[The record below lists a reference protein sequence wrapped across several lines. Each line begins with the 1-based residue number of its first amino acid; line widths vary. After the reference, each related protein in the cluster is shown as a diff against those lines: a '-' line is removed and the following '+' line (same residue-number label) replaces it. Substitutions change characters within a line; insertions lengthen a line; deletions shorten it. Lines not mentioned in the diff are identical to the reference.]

1 MKRKLYVGMDVH
13 KETIRIAYLTSNSK
27 EILKEQQIKHEE
39 VQIKKFINRLKLEW
53 DEIDCC
59 YEAGVTGYPLYR
71 YLKSLGVNCILV
83 APGKIPRQSS
93 DKIKTDKRD
102 AIK

>member
-1 MKRKLYVGMDVH
+1 M
-13 KETIRIAYLTSNSK
+13 
-27 EILKEQQIKHEE
+27 
-39 VQIKKFINRLKLEW
+39 QIKKFINRLKLEW

-83 APGKIPRQSS
+83 ATWKDS
-93 DKIKTDKRD
+93 KTKFG
-102 AIK
+102 

>member
-1 MKRKLYVGMDVH
+1 M
-13 KETIRIAYLTSNSK
+13 
-27 EILKEQQIKHEE
+27 
-39 VQIKKFINRLKLEW
+39 QIKKFINRLKLEW

-83 APGKIPRQSS
+83 APGRFQ
-93 DKIKTDKRD
+93 DKVRIRSKRIKETRSN
-102 AIK
+102 

>member
-71 YLKSLGVNCILV
+71 YLKSLGVN
-83 APGKIPRQSS
+83 
-93 DKIKTDKRD
+93 
-102 AIK
+102 